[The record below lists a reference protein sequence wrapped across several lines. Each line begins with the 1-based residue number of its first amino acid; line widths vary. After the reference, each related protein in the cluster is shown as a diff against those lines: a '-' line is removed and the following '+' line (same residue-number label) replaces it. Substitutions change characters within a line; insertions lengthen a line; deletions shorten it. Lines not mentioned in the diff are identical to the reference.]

1 MVAHPDDYTH
11 SRKVGILGD
20 LLLRHEGADAFF
32 SLVGS
37 PRRYYPL
44 LGRLMKRF
52 PLEVLVDLFTA
63 KLPWKPGVVDWSLYL
78 WGACYAAY
86 RERSAQG
93 AVGEA
98 AREEGTGDS
107 MMSLVLAGA
116 DTCGRVLH
124 VT

>member
-44 LGRLMKRF
+44 LGQLMKRF

-63 KLPWKPGVVDWSLYL
+63 KLPWKPGVVEWSRYL

-86 RERSAQG
+86 HEQS
-93 AVGEA
+93 
-98 AREEGTGDS
+98 AREAVSSAGREERTGDA
-107 MMSLVLAGA
+107 MMALVLAGA
-116 DTCGRVLH
+116 DTCGRMRH
-124 VT
+124 AT